1 MPLLSRPYDF
11 VSPCTH
17 LVHVVECSGRRQI
30 QPIWSWCCT
39 NKIVGVISYITIAS
53 MQEACR
59 TSIRNSTGNSESMI
73 LTSGP
78 PHGWPGSAPP
88 HGWVSGYCPDWQERA
103 GWHRRRCGECSKNI
117 SDLYGIHYKKTLA
130 LPGSSTLE
138 FLILPIPAM
147 GGQTPD
153 MDFATFR
160 GGLPPGSMM
169 YQKDFNY
176 YV

>member
-1 MPLLSRPYDF
+1 
-11 VSPCTH
+11 
-17 LVHVVECSGRRQI
+17 
-30 QPIWSWCCT
+30 
-39 NKIVGVISYITIAS
+39 

-78 PHGWPGSAPP
+78 PHGWPGSGPP

-138 FLILPIPAM
+138 FLILPIPDM
-147 GGQTPD
+147 GGGPNPRYG
-153 MDFATFR
+153 FR
-160 GGLPPGSMM
+160 YFPRGASAGLDDVPKIFQLLCLIILHPIRHTKQCPKSDLLGLPLVAPT
-169 YQKDFNY
+169 
-176 YV
+176 